1 MRHWYT
7 IERGGVAAAAETSTA
22 SGTHGPIEDF
32 DVVVVGAGFA
42 GMYLLHLLRGAGFST
57 VVLEAADDVG
67 GTWYWNR
74 YPGARCD
81 VRSIDYSY
89 SFDLDL
95 EQEWVWSEKYATQPE
110 ILRYAQHVADRFGLR
125 RDIRFETRVA
135 GATYDEGAACWTVT
149 TEAGA
154 RLHARFYVMATG
166 CLSTSKKPEIE
177 GVDAFEGPTYHT
189 GHWPHEGV
197 DFTGLR
203 VGVIGTGSS
212 GIQSIPLIAEQAQH
226 LTVFQRTPNYSIPAA
241 NGPNDPDELAAIKAN
256 YPAYREVNRRSF
268 GGVDIELPTRSA
280 LAASPDERAEA
291 FERGWSQGGIFALS
305 ALYNDLRTDLEANS
319 HVADFVRSK
328 IRHVVDDP
336 DVAEKLC
343 PTDYPLGTK
352 RMCVDSDYFE
362 TYNRDNV
369 RLVDIREDPLVR
381 LTPQGIE
388 TASELFEFDAMVF
401 ATGFDAM
408 TGTIVAVDVAGRDGL
423 TIKQKWSEGPRTY
436 LGLMVEGFPN
446 FFTVT
451 GPGSP
456 SVLSNMM
463 VSIEQHAEWI
473 TDCLVHL
480 RDNDLRS
487 IEATRESEDEWVLHV
502 NEVAS
507 MTLYPLANSWYMG
520 ANVPGKPRVF
530 LPYVGG
536 VGPYRDICD
545 EVVEHGYKGF
555 ALA

>member
-1 MRHWYT
+1 MSARAGT
-7 IERGGVAAAAETSTA
+7 SAGV
-22 SGTHGPIEDF
+22 EDV

-42 GMYLLHLLRGAGFST
+42 GMYLLHLLRGAGFDT

-89 SFDLDL
+89 SFDADL

-110 ILRYAQHVADRFGLR
+110 ILRYAQHVADRFDLR

-135 GATYDEGAACWTVT
+135 GATYDETSASWAIT
-149 TEAGA
+149 TEAGD
-154 RLHARFYVMATG
+154 RLCAPFYVMATG
-166 CLSTSKKPEIE
+166 CLSTSKLPEIP
-177 GVDAFEGPTYHT
+177 GVDDFAGPTYHT

-197 DFTGLR
+197 DFTGKR
-203 VGVIGTGSS
+203 VGLIGTGSS
-212 GIQSIPLIAEQAQH
+212 GIQSIPYIAAQAEH

-241 NGPNDPDELAAIKAN
+241 NGPNDPDELAAIKAD
-256 YPAYREVNRRSF
+256 YPAYREANRQSF
-268 GGVDIELPTRSA
+268 GGVPLTLPTQSA
-280 LAASPDERAEA
+280 LDASDEERRAA
-291 FERGWSQGGIFALS
+291 FERGWNQGGIFALS
-305 ALYNDLRTDLEANS
+305 AQYNDLRTDLEANG
-319 HVADFVRSK
+319 HVAEFVRSK
-328 IRHVVDDP
+328 IREVVDDP
-336 DVAEKLC
+336 EVAEKLC

-352 RMCVDSDYFE
+352 RMCVDSHYFE

-369 RLVDIREDPLVR
+369 RLVDIRQDPLVGV
-381 LTPQGIE
+381 TEAGIE
-388 TASELFEFDAMVF
+388 TESERFEFDAIVF

-408 TGTIVAVDVAGRDGL
+408 TGTIVAVDVVGRDGL

-480 RDNDLRS
+480 RDSQLRS
-487 IEATRESEDEWVLHV
+487 IEATREAEDEWGAHV

-545 EVVEHGYKGF
+545 GVVADGYRGF
-555 ALA
+555 ALT